1 MKRGTVAIV
10 GRPNVGKS
18 SIFNRLAGEKL
29 AITDDASGITRDRLY
44 TKCEWLNQEFSI
56 IDTGGIELKNVPFM
70 EEIKAQAQL
79 AIDEADVIILVTDG
93 RVGVTNGDKDVIKIL
108 HKSKKPVIVA
118 ANKIDDVKFMDN
130 IYEFYNLGVDDV
142 IAVSALHGI
151 GVGDLLDK
159 VVELLPEKKEKR
171 YDDAVEF
178 CIIGQPNVGKSSLTN
193 AILGTE
199 RVIVSDI
206 AGTTRDAIDSKF
218 TRDGKNYVV
227 IDTAGIRKQGK
238 IYENAEKYSVL
249 RAIRAIERSSIVLVV
264 LDGTKE
270 IEEQDKRIAGYA
282 AEYNKAVIIVVNKW
296 DAVDKDEKSM
306 KEFTEKIRKN
316 FLFISYAPIVFVSA
330 LKNQRIQTLFEQIKI
345 VYENYN
351 RRIATNVLNDIILDA
366 SIMNQA
372 PIFNGD
378 RIRVYY
384 GSQVDIKPPT
394 FVLFVNDPTNKHP
407 LTRKNVGLCVVANKM
422 YLISVKAQMCD
433 ATTKIIAIPR
443 AQSKY

>member
-1 MKRGTVAIV
+1 MKRGTVAII
-10 GRPNVGKS
+10 GRPNVVKS
-18 SIFNRLAGEKL
+18 SLFNRLSGDKL

-79 AIDEADVIILVTDG
+79 AID
-93 RVGVTNGDKDVIKIL
+93 
-108 HKSKKPVIVA
+108 

-249 RAIRAIERSSIVLVV
+249 RAIKAIERSEVVLFV

-394 FVLFVNDPTNKHP
+394 FVLFVNDPNYMHFSYQRYLENRFRSAFMLEGTPIK
-407 LTRKNVGLCVVANKM
+407 LILRKREN
-422 YLISVKAQMCD
+422 
-433 ATTKIIAIPR
+433 
-443 AQSKY
+443 

>member
-1 MKRGTVAIV
+1 MKRGTVAII

-18 SIFNRLAGEKL
+18 SLFNRLSGDKL

-142 IAVSALHGI
+142 IAVSVLHGI

-249 RAIRAIERSSIVLVV
+249 RAIKAIERSEVVLFV

-345 VYENYN
+345 VYENYT

-394 FVLFVNDPTNKHP
+394 FVLFVNDPNYMHFSYQRYLENRFRSAFMLEGTPIK
-407 LTRKNVGLCVVANKM
+407 LILRKREN
-422 YLISVKAQMCD
+422 
-433 ATTKIIAIPR
+433 
-443 AQSKY
+443 

>member
-1 MKRGTVAIV
+1 MKRGTVAII

-18 SIFNRLAGEKL
+18 SLFNRLSGDKL

-249 RAIRAIERSSIVLVV
+249 RAIKAIERSEVVLFV

-282 AEYNKAVIIVVNKW
+282 AEYDKAVIIVVNKW

-384 GSQVDIKPPT
+384 GSQVDTKPPT
-394 FVLFVNDPTNKHP
+394 FVLFVNDPNYMHFSYQRYLENRFRSAFMLEGTPIK
-407 LTRKNVGLCVVANKM
+407 LVLRKREN
-422 YLISVKAQMCD
+422 
-433 ATTKIIAIPR
+433 
-443 AQSKY
+443 

>member
-44 TKCEWLNQEFSI
+44 SNCEWLDQEFSL

-79 AIDEADVIILVTDG
+79 AIDEADVIVLVTDG
-93 RVGVTNGDKDVIKIL
+93 RVGITNGDQDVVDIL
-108 HKSKKPVIVA
+108 HRSKKPIIVA
-118 ANKIDDVKFMDN
+118 ANKIDDIKFMDN
-130 IYEFYNLGVDDV
+130 IYEFYNLGVENV
-142 IAVSALHGI
+142 FPISALHGI
-151 GVGDLLDK
+151 GIGDMLDCIIN
-159 VVELLPEKKEKR
+159 LLPEKKIKE
-171 YDDAVEF
+171 YSNTIAF
-178 CIIGQPNVGKSSLTN
+178 SIIGQPNVGKSSLTN

-218 TRDGKNYVV
+218 TRDGKDYVV

-249 RAIRAIERSSIVLVV
+249 RAIKAVERSSVVLVV

-270 IEEQDKRIAGYA
+270 IEEQDKRIASLSTS
-282 AEYNKAVIIVVNKW
+282 NDKAVIIVVNKW
-296 DAVDKDEKSM
+296 DAVVKDEKSM
-306 KEFTEKIRKN
+306 KEYTEKIKSHFV
-316 FLFISYAPIVFVSA
+316 FLNYAPIVFVSA
-330 LKNQRIQTLFEQIKI
+330 LKNQRIHTLFEQINI
-345 VYENYN
+345 VYENYT
-351 RRIATNVLNDIILDA
+351 RRVSTSVLNDIILDA

-378 RIRVYY
+378 RIKLYY
-384 GSQVDIKPPT
+384 GSQVEIMPPT
-394 FVLFVNDPTNKHP
+394 FVLFVNDPNYMHFSYQRYLENRFRDAFELSGTPIK
-407 LTRKNVGLCVVANKM
+407 LILRKKDL
-422 YLISVKAQMCD
+422 
-433 ATTKIIAIPR
+433 
-443 AQSKY
+443 

>member
-1 MKRGTVAIV
+1 MKRGTVAII

-18 SIFNRLAGEKL
+18 SLFNRLSGDKL

-206 AGTTRDAIDSKF
+206 SGTTRDAIDSKF

-249 RAIRAIERSSIVLVV
+249 RAIKAIERSEVVLFV

-384 GSQVDIKPPT
+384 GSQVDTKPPT
-394 FVLFVNDPTNKHP
+394 FVLFVNDPNYMHFSYQRYLENRFRSAFMLEGTPIK
-407 LTRKNVGLCVVANKM
+407 LVLRKREN
-422 YLISVKAQMCD
+422 
-433 ATTKIIAIPR
+433 
-443 AQSKY
+443 

>member
-1 MKRGTVAIV
+1 MKRGTVAII

-18 SIFNRLAGEKL
+18 SLFNRLSGDKL

-199 RVIVSDI
+199 RVIVSDV

-249 RAIRAIERSSIVLVV
+249 RAIKAIERSEVVLFV

-384 GSQVDIKPPT
+384 GSQVDTKPPT
-394 FVLFVNDPTNKHP
+394 FVLFVNDPNYMHFSYQRYLENRFRSAFMLEGTPIK
-407 LTRKNVGLCVVANKM
+407 LVLRKREN
-422 YLISVKAQMCD
+422 
-433 ATTKIIAIPR
+433 
-443 AQSKY
+443 